1 MVVITIISLL
11 AAASVPTIVKV
22 KRRSLASVIANDFR
36 VFATAFDTYAHEVGG
51 WPAEVDAGI
60 VPPEMASRLNTTAWL
75 KPTALGGQFNW
86 DASQTHAGT
95 NYRAVIAI
103 NSTAASPV
111 IQDADLL
118 EAIDAVMDDGNLESG
133 SFRLGSDDEPIF
145 IVSP

>member
-36 VFATAFDTYAHEVGG
+36 VFANAFDTYAHEVGG
-51 WPAEVDAGI
+51 WPAEVDAGV
-60 VPPEMASRLNTTAWL
+60 VPPEMASRISSTGWL

-86 DASQTHAGT
+86 DGGQTHAGT

-103 NSTAASPV
+103 NSTNASPV
-111 IQDADLL
+111 VQDADLL
-118 EAIDAVMDDGNLESG
+118 EAIDAVMDDGNLATG
-133 SFRLGSDDEPIF
+133 SFRLGADDEPIF